1 MPVHRG
7 HYTLLAAICAS
18 LFVTPLMVAG
28 VNAVLPEIGKG
39 IYANAAQ
46 LSMVG
51 AVYALGLAIFQLAG
65 GSLGD
70 IWGHKRLFLIGAL
83 VFCISSG
90 ILACVSSIPFFLVL
104 RLVQGIGGALIS
116 ASGLA
121 LLASAATPENRASYL
136 GISGA
141 AVYAGIACGPPIAGL
156 LTGWLGWRV
165 LFWTASAASLL
176 VFMLMKFTV
185 RHDWRTAQ
193 GKSFDWTGCLLYG
206 ISAGALTMGVFLL
219 KNLPATGWSL
229 LGIFAVFLVFF
240 AIWEW
245 RSVFPMLNLR
255 LLAANRVFT
264 LSSLA
269 AFVNYSSF
277 FGIIFYFSFYLQ
289 IGKGFD
295 ARAAG
300 FILAVQPMV
309 QAITTPL
316 AARLCNA
323 WGEGPVSAFGAAMC
337 GAGLIASAFISPQSS
352 LSWLLLAQV
361 LLGAGVS
368 SFALANTS
376 IILDSAGRD
385 NTGQAS
391 ALTGAMRTAGQLCGM
406 VLITVS
412 MGYFVGNEAVT
423 HATLP
428 GFMQSMHYNL
438 ALFAM
443 LNGLAIVI
451 SFVRN
456 KDAKK

>member
-1 MPVHRG
+1 
-7 HYTLLAAICAS
+7 
-18 LFVTPLMVAG
+18 MVAG
-28 VNAVLPEIGKG
+28 VNAVLPEIGRG
-39 IYANAAQ
+39 IHAHAAQ

-51 AVYALGLAIFQLAG
+51 AVYSLGLAVFQLAG

-70 IWGHKRLFLIGAL
+70 IWSHKRLFLIGSL

-90 ILACVSSIPFFLVL
+90 ILACVSSIPLFLGL
-104 RLVQGIGGALIS
+104 RLVQGIGGALVS
-116 ASGLA
+116 ACGLA
-121 LLASAATPENRASYL
+121 LLASAATPENRAAYL
-136 GISGA
+136 GLSGA
-141 AVYAGIACGPPIAGL
+141 AVYAGIACGPPLAGL
-156 LTGWLGWRV
+156 ITGWLGWRA
-165 LFWTASAASLL
+165 LFWIASAASLI

-185 RHDWRTAQ
+185 SHDWRTAK
-193 GKSFDWTGCLLYG
+193 GKAFDWTGCLLYG
-206 ISAGALTMGVFLL
+206 ISAGSLTMGVFLL
-219 KNLPATGWSL
+219 GNMPATGWCL
-229 LGIFAVFLVFF
+229 LAVFAVFLVLF
-240 AIWEW
+240 AIREW
-245 RSVFPMLNLR
+245 RAEFPMLNLKF
-255 LLAANRVFT
+255 LAANRVFA

-269 AFVNYSSF
+269 AFVNYASF

-300 FILAVQPMV
+300 FILALQPLV

-316 AARLCNA
+316 ATRLCNG

-337 GAGLIASAFISPQSS
+337 GAGLIASAFVSPQSS
-352 LSWLLLAQV
+352 LVWMLLAQAF
-361 LLGAGVS
+361 LGIGVS
-368 SFALANTS
+368 SFSLANTS

-423 HATLP
+423 LATLP

-438 ALFAM
+438 GLFAM
-443 LNGLAIVI
+443 LNCLAIAI